1 MKISRSILLSL
12 TLAAGFAL
20 TGCGRQDKDTPLAFV
35 PADTPY
41 VFANIK
47 PLPDAVSRA
56 WFDRLE
62 PLNAALGESVAAL
75 RAELASHPD
84 AAAEKLLAMMTLA
97 EGRLSIEGMENMGIH
112 RDALAAF
119 YGVNLLPVLRIELAD
134 PDAFRAFIADLEKQ
148 RGGPLPVAEIDGHPY
163 WRVELQAG
171 MPALVVAILDK
182 HLVATLDAGAKGP
195 PLAEQFGLRRPAH
208 SLLESGE
215 LTQLNRD
222 YGFGPHGTFLFDN
235 KRLAGALVAGEGRD
249 AGLASLLAARG
260 KTLSPACRREL
271 AGMADAVPRV
281 VGGYDKL
288 EANAMTMTSVV
299 ELRPDL
305 LQGLLPI
312 PAPVPG
318 LGGAGDGKGM
328 DFGFGAKLDKLA
340 EFLQARATAINATP
354 YQCEWFAALNTGSGA
369 FAQQIAGLYMAAG
382 WFSGARVALT
392 DLKWSGDK
400 PAAIEATLVIA
411 SPNPAGL
418 IGMAQGFVPQ
428 LATLNLSPTAEAQP
442 IDLGPLAGGILSA
455 NSRSAFIAVREGGIG
470 IAIGAN
476 ARQSVVEQLTAK
488 ASAPPPL
495 LHIGY
500 DGAIYSLL
508 MGKLDEMTRSMSAM
522 ARAAEAAAHPGRAP
536 GPDVDAAMAPLRAA
550 VNHLSAGIDRVSVNA
565 VVTERGLEVRQ
576 QMTVKLGRG

>member
-1 MKISRSILLSL
+1 MKISRSVLLSL
-12 TLAAGFAL
+12 TLVAGLAL
-20 TGCGRQDKDTPLAFV
+20 TGCGRKDKDAPLAFV
-35 PADTPY
+35 PADTAY
-41 VFANIK
+41 VFANLK

-56 WFDRLE
+56 WLDQLK

-75 RAELASHPD
+75 RAELAAHPD
-84 AAAEKLLAMMTLA
+84 AAAEKLLAMMALA
-97 EGRLSIEGMENMGIH
+97 EGRLSIEGIEKMGLR
-112 RDALAAF
+112 RDALTAI

-134 PDAFRAFIADLEKQ
+134 PDAFRAFIADLDKQ
-148 RGGPLPVAEIDGHPY
+148 RGSPLPVADIDGHPY

-171 MPALVVAILDK
+171 MPALVVAILGK
-182 HLVATLDAGAKGP
+182 HLVATLDPGAKGP
-195 PLAEQFGLRRPAH
+195 PLAEQLGLKRPAR
-208 SLLESGE
+208 SLLESDE
-215 LTQLNRD
+215 LAQLNRD

-249 AGLASLLAARG
+249 AGFAGLLAARG
-260 KTLSPACRREL
+260 QTLSPACRREL
-271 AGMADAVPRV
+271 AGIAEAVPRV

-288 EANAMTMTSVV
+288 EASAMTMTSVV

-318 LGGAGDGKGM
+318 LGGTGDPKGI

-369 FAQQIAGLYMAAG
+369 FAQQLAGLYMAAG
-382 WFSGARVALT
+382 WFSGARVALP
-392 DLKWSGDK
+392 DLKWTGDK
-400 PAAIEATLVIA
+400 PTDIEATLVIA

-428 LATLNLSPTAEAQP
+428 LAAVNLSPAAEPQP
-442 IDLGPLAGGILSA
+442 IDLGPLAGGMLSA
-455 NSRSAFIAVREGGIG
+455 NSRSAFIAVREGAIG

-476 ARQSVVEQLTAK
+476 AKQSVVEHLTAK
-488 ASAPPPL
+488 VAAPPPL
-495 LHIGY
+495 MHMGY

-508 MGKLDEMTRSMSAM
+508 MGKLEEMTLSMSAM
-522 ARAAEAAAHPGRAP
+522 ARAAEAAAHPGSIP
-536 GPDVDAAMAPLRAA
+536 GPDIDKAMAPMRAA
-550 VNHLSAGIDRVSVNA
+550 LNNLSAGIDRVSVD
-565 VVTERGLEVRQ
+565 VIVTERGMEMRQ
-576 QMTVKLGRG
+576 QMTLK

>member
-1 MKISRSILLSL
+1 MPITRSILLSL
-12 TLAAGFAL
+12 ALAAAL
-20 TGCGRQDKDTPLAFV
+20 AMTGCGRQDKDTPLAFV
-35 PADTPY
+35 PADTAY
-41 VFANIK
+41 VFADLK
-47 PLPDAVSRA
+47 PLPEAISRA
-56 WFDRLE
+56 WFDRLK

-75 RAELASHPD
+75 RAELAAHPD
-84 AAAEKLLAMMTLA
+84 ASAEKLLAMMTLA
-97 EGRLSIEGMENMGIH
+97 EGRLSIEGIEKMGIH
-112 RDALAAF
+112 RDALGAF

-148 RGGPLPVAEIDGHPY
+148 RGSPLPVAEIDGHPY

-182 HLVATLDAGAKGP
+182 HLVATLDVGAKGP
-195 PLAEQFGLRRPAH
+195 ALAEQLGLKRPAH
-208 SLLESGE
+208 SLLASGE
-215 LTQLNRD
+215 LAQLNRD
-222 YGFGPHGTFLFDN
+222 YGFGPHGTFLIDN

-249 AGLASLLAARG
+249 AGFTSLLAARG

-271 AGMADAVPRV
+271 AGFADAVPRV

-288 EANAMTMTSVV
+288 EAKAMAMTSVV

-305 LQGLLPI
+305 LQGLLPV
-312 PAPVPG
+312 PAPVAG
-318 LGGAGDGKGM
+318 LGGAGDGNGM

-392 DLKWSGDK
+392 DLKWAVDK
-400 PAAIEATLVIA
+400 PEVVEATLVIA

-428 LATLNLSPTAEAQP
+428 LAGLNLSPTAAPQP
-442 IDLGPLAGGILSA
+442 IDLGPLVGGALPA
-455 NSRSAFIAVREGGIG
+455 ASRTAFVAVRKGGIG
-470 IAIGAN
+470 IAVGAN
-476 ARQSVVEQLTAK
+476 AKRSVEEHLTAQ

-495 LHIGY
+495 IHLGY
-500 DGAIYSLL
+500 DGAIHSLL
-508 MGKLDEMTRSMSAM
+508 MRKLEEMTQSLSTA
-522 ARAAEAAAHPGRAP
+522 ARRAEASAHPGSAP
-536 GPDVDAAMAPLRAA
+536 GPDVDKATAPLRTAL
-550 VNHLSAGIDRVSVNA
+550 NNLSAGIDRASTDVI
-565 VVTERGLEVRQ
+565 VTERGLEIHQ
-576 QMTVKLGRG
+576 QMSLN

>member
-1 MKISRSILLSL
+1 MPITRSILLSL
-12 TLAAGFAL
+12 ALAAAL
-20 TGCGRQDKDTPLAFV
+20 AMTGCGRQDKDTPLAFV
-35 PADTPY
+35 PADTAY
-41 VFANIK
+41 VFADLK
-47 PLPDAVSRA
+47 PLPEAISRA
-56 WFDRLE
+56 WFDRLK

-75 RAELASHPD
+75 RAELAAHPD
-84 AAAEKLLAMMTLA
+84 ASAEKLLAMMTLA
-97 EGRLSIEGMENMGIH
+97 EGRLSIEGIEKMGIH
-112 RDALAAF
+112 RDALGAF

-148 RGGPLPVAEIDGHPY
+148 RGSPLPVAEIDGHPY

-182 HLVATLDAGAKGP
+182 HLVATLDVGAKGP
-195 PLAEQFGLRRPAH
+195 ALAEQLGLKRPAH
-208 SLLESGE
+208 SLLASGE
-215 LTQLNRD
+215 LAQLNRD
-222 YGFGPHGTFLFDN
+222 YGFGPHGTFLIDN

-249 AGLASLLAARG
+249 AGFTSLLAARG

-271 AGMADAVPRV
+271 AGFADAVPRV

-288 EANAMTMTSVV
+288 EAKAMAMTSVV

-305 LQGLLPI
+305 LQGLLPV
-312 PAPVPG
+312 PAPVAG
-318 LGGAGDGKGM
+318 LGGAGDGNGM

-392 DLKWSGDK
+392 DLKWAVDK
-400 PAAIEATLVIA
+400 PEVVEATLVIA

-428 LATLNLSPTAEAQP
+428 LAGLNLSPTAAPQP
-442 IDLGPLAGGILSA
+442 IDLGPLVGGALPA
-455 NSRSAFIAVREGGIG
+455 ASRTAFVAVREAGIG
-470 IAIGAN
+470 IGVGAN
-476 ARQSVVEQLTAK
+476 AKQSVVEHLTAQ

-495 LHIGY
+495 IHLGY
-500 DGAIYSLL
+500 DGAIHSLL
-508 MGKLDEMTRSMSAM
+508 MRKLEEMTQSLSTA
-522 ARAAEAAAHPGRAP
+522 ARRAEASAHPGSAP
-536 GPDVDAAMAPLRAA
+536 GPDVDKATAPLRTAL
-550 VNHLSAGIDRVSVNA
+550 NNLSAGIDRASTDVI
-565 VVTERGLEVRQ
+565 VTERGLEIHQ
-576 QMTVKLGRG
+576 QMSLN

>member
-35 PADTPY
+35 PADTAY

-56 WFDRLE
+56 WVDRLE

-75 RAELASHPD
+75 RAELAGHPD
-84 AAAEKLLAMMTLA
+84 ANAEKLLTMMALV
-97 EGRLSIEGMENMGIH
+97 EGRLSSAGMEKMGIH

-134 PDAFRAFIADLEKQ
+134 PDAFRAFIADLGKR

-163 WRVELQAG
+163 WRVELQTG
-171 MPALVVAILDK
+171 MPALVIAILDQ

-195 PLAEQFGLRRPAH
+195 PLAEQLGLKRPVH

-215 LTQLNRD
+215 LAQLNRG

-249 AGLASLLAARG
+249 AGFASLLAAKG

-281 VGGYDKL
+281 VGGYDQL
-288 EANAMTMTSVV
+288 EANAMAMTSIV

-340 EFLQARATAINATP
+340 EFLQARATAISATP

-382 WFSGARVALT
+382 WFGGTRVALT

-400 PAAIEATLVIA
+400 PAAIEATLIIA

-428 LATLNLSPTAEAQP
+428 LAGLNLSPTAEAQP

-455 NSRSAFIAVREGGIG
+455 NARSAFIAVREGGIG

-488 ASAPPPL
+488 ASAQPPL

-536 GPDVDAAMAPLRAA
+536 GPDVDAAMAPLRT
-550 VNHLSAGIDRVSVNA
+550 VLNHLSANIDRVSTDVI
-565 VVTERGLEVRQ
+565 VTERGLEMRQ
-576 QMTVKLGRG
+576 RMTLK